1 MRISIKRRL
10 RRAAAAGALL
20 LAGCGGGQ
28 ESRKPIETEQPM
40 YKMRMAESL
49 INAGRVSEALAT
61 IQEAVD
67 ADPDSAPLRL
77 QQGQLLFRAGRYADA
92 EAAFRKALEIDPY
105 LTDAHN
111 FLGTVYHEMGRHVD
125 AEREYKAALAD
136 LAYPTPEMVYLNLG
150 LLHGDLGHDAEA
162 IEALRKAVG
171 INPKYFKAH
180 FRLAASL
187 ERVGKYDEAAREY
200 EVAEPGFRS
209 DGEYFYRRG
218 FAYYRLGRVQ
228 AAKDSL
234 NRVLTLAPGSESAA
248 RADELLKMMEP

>member
-1 MRISIKRRL
+1 MRTSIE
-10 RRAAAAGALL
+10 AGL
-20 LAGCGGGQ
+20 LAAVAVGVVLLVGCGGAQ
-28 ESRKPIETEQPM
+28 DSRKAIESQPM

-49 INAGRVSEALAT
+49 MNAGRVSEALAT

-67 ADPDSAPLRL
+67 ADPGSAPLRM
-77 QQGQLLFRAGRYADA
+77 QQGQLVLRAGRYADA

-111 FLGTVYHEMGRHVD
+111 FLGTVYQEMGRHAD
-125 AEREYKAALAD
+125 AEREYQAALAD
-136 LAYPTPEMVYLNLG
+136 LAYPTPELVYLNLG

-162 IEALRKAVG
+162 IEALRRAVG

-180 FRLAASL
+180 FHLAASL

-200 EVAEPGFRS
+200 EVAEPAFRS
-209 DGEYFYRRG
+209 NGEYFYRRG
-218 FAYYRLGRVQ
+218 FAYFRLGRVQ

-234 NRVLTLAPGSESAA
+234 NRVLAIAPGSESAA
-248 RADELLKMMEP
+248 RADELLKMMDP